1 MKTVEDYLQFTFWIL
16 RYVFT
21 TLVFILGIMAP
32 GIRQRH
38 GIDRQILTNDEE
50 NPENAPLNRE
60 SHSTGSTWRG
70 LYKKLATLLPYI
82 WPKKSVALQ
91 IRVIFCFVLLI
102 GKNKMINYS
111 SDKMLESVF

>member
-1 MKTVEDYLQFTFWIL
+1 MEDYLQFTFWIL

-38 GIDRQILTNDEE
+38 GNDRQILTNDEE
-50 NPENAPLNRE
+50 NPENTPLNRE

-102 GKNKMINYS
+102 GKNMMIY
-111 SDKMLESVF
+111 